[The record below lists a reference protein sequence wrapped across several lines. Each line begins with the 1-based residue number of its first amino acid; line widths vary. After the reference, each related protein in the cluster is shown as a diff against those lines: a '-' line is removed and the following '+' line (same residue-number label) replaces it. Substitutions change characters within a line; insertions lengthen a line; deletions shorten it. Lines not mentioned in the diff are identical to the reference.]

1 MTLSA
6 EHRWGEASCGRPRQE
21 AGRADPDDA
30 RAEPACFGRRH
41 GIGHGSSLAPVTRR
55 SQARQLY
62 EFLTSAR
69 RPVEAGDH
77 WSHRCRRNRRPSDY
91 KSKSLRPAGAA
102 QTRSGCSGQRGRLLS
117 AFLTCRVM
125 AGGMTKRMTG
135 LSHGSPPNHGDL
147 RSGSVVGNSKGGA
160 QLPLLSPDGRSAAP
174 DNRIGCQGKRVPSG
188 TAVEG
193 RGRRETPAGVR
204 ASPRGDVPPSGRNHL
219 HRVKPVARTE
229 AIIDR
234 QERQRSEVGARTPTR
249 HLGVAGGGVA
259 SRFVWS

>member
-1 MTLSA
+1 MS
-6 EHRWGEASCGRPRQE
+6 
-21 AGRADPDDA
+21 DM
-30 RAEPACFGRRH
+30 
-41 GIGHGSSLAPVTRR
+41 
-55 SQARQLY
+55 
-62 EFLTSAR
+62 
-69 RPVEAGDH
+69 
-77 WSHRCRRNRRPSDY
+77 PSDLRFWSPGRDSNPRPFDY
-91 KSKSLRPAGAA
+91 ESTSLRPAGAA
-102 QTRSGCSGQRGRLLS
+102 QTRSGCSGQRSRPASVL
-117 AFLTCRVM
+117 LTCRVM

-174 DNRIGCQGKRVPSG
+174 DNRIGYQGKRVPSG

-234 QERQRSEVGARTPTR
+234 QERQRSEAGARTPTR

-259 SRFVWS
+259 SRFVWR